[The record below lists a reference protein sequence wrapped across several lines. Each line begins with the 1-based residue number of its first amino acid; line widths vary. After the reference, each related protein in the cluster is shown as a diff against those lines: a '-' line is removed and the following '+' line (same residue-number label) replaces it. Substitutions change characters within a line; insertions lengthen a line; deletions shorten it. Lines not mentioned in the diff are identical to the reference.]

1 MTKKVAKKAAK
12 PKAAA
17 GNSAKDLAWLT
28 PAKIKSI
35 RAELVA
41 MRDDILKTVR
51 KQSIHEVDNGDSVD
65 QASQSIEKELM
76 FELSDNER
84 TTLDMVEAAIRK
96 IDNGTYGLCE
106 ATQKAITRARLEA
119 IPLRALLD
127 RLSEPARAEGDGSRR
142 AGPGLQRH
150 RRDRTRRRLEGL
162 PSVGCNGCFPVES
175 SHRLCGMGDERR
187 GLA

>member
-12 PKAAA
+12 PKAAE

-41 MRDDILKTVR
+41 LRDDILKTVR

-119 IPLRALLD
+119 IPYARYSIAYQNQLEQKVTEAAEPGLD
-127 RLSEPARAEGDGSRR
+127 FSVIGETER
-142 AGPGLQRH
+142 AG
-150 RRDRTRRRLEGL
+150 E
-162 PSVGCNGCFPVES
+162 
-175 SHRLCGMGDERR
+175 
-187 GLA
+187 

>member
-1 MTKKVAKKAAK
+1 MTKKLVKKPATASAK
-12 PKAAA
+12 PKASA
-17 GNSAKDLAWLT
+17 GASAKDMAWLT

-41 MRDDILKTVR
+41 MRDDILRTVR
-51 KQSIHEVDNGDSVD
+51 KQGISDVDNGDSVD

-106 ATQKAITRARLEA
+106 ATQKPITRARLEA
-119 IPLRALLD
+119 IPYARYAIAYQNQIEQKVTEAAEPGLD
-127 RLSEPARAEGDGSRR
+127 FSVIGETER
-142 AGPGLQRH
+142 AG
-150 RRDRTRRRLEGL
+150 E
-162 PSVGCNGCFPVES
+162 
-175 SHRLCGMGDERR
+175 
-187 GLA
+187 

>member
-1 MTKKVAKKAAK
+1 MTKKVAKKSAK
-12 PKAAA
+12 PAAKAAA
-17 GNSAKDLAWLT
+17 SNPAKDLAWLT
-28 PAKIKSI
+28 PAKLKSI
-35 RAELVA
+35 RTELVE

-51 KQSIHEVDNGDSVD
+51 KQSIHDVDNGDSVD

-119 IPLRALLD
+119 IPYARYSIAYQNQLEQKVTEAQEPGLD
-127 RLSEPARAEGDGSRR
+127 FSVIGETER
-142 AGPGLQRH
+142 AG
-150 RRDRTRRRLEGL
+150 D
-162 PSVGCNGCFPVES
+162 
-175 SHRLCGMGDERR
+175 
-187 GLA
+187 

>member
-1 MTKKVAKKAAK
+1 MTKKLAKKTTRPAAK
-12 PKAAA
+12 AKPS
-17 GNSAKDLAWLT
+17 NPAKDLAWLT
-28 PAKIKSI
+28 PARLKAI
-35 RAELVA
+35 RAELVS

-51 KQSIHEVDNGDSVD
+51 KQSIGDVDNGDSVD

-119 IPLRALLD
+119 IPYARYSIAYQNQLEQKVTEAAEPGLD
-127 RLSEPARAEGDGSRR
+127 FSVIGESER
-142 AGPGLQRH
+142 AG
-150 RRDRTRRRLEGL
+150 D
-162 PSVGCNGCFPVES
+162 
-175 SHRLCGMGDERR
+175 
-187 GLA
+187 

>member
-1 MTKKVAKKAAK
+1 MTKKIAKKAAK
-12 PKAAA
+12 PKAAE

-35 RAELVA
+35 RTELVA
-41 MRDDILKTVR
+41 LRDDILKTVR

-119 IPLRALLD
+119 IPYARYSIAYQNQLEQKVTEAAEPGLD
-127 RLSEPARAEGDGSRR
+127 FSVIGETDR
-142 AGPGLQRH
+142 AG
-150 RRDRTRRRLEGL
+150 D
-162 PSVGCNGCFPVES
+162 
-175 SHRLCGMGDERR
+175 
-187 GLA
+187 

>member
-1 MTKKVAKKAAK
+1 MTKKTAKKAVKSASK

-17 GNSAKDLAWLT
+17 SNPAKDLAWLT

-41 MRDDILKTVR
+41 MRDDILRTVR
-51 KQSIHEVDNGDSVD
+51 KQSIGEVDNGDSVD

-119 IPLRALLD
+119 IPYARYSIAYQNQLEQKVTEAAEPGLD
-127 RLSEPARAEGDGSRR
+127 FSVIGETER
-142 AGPGLQRH
+142 AG
-150 RRDRTRRRLEGL
+150 E
-162 PSVGCNGCFPVES
+162 
-175 SHRLCGMGDERR
+175 
-187 GLA
+187 

>member
-119 IPLRALLD
+119 IPYARYSIAYQNQLEQKVTEAAEPGLD
-127 RLSEPARAEGDGSRR
+127 FSVIGETER
-142 AGPGLQRH
+142 AG
-150 RRDRTRRRLEGL
+150 D
-162 PSVGCNGCFPVES
+162 
-175 SHRLCGMGDERR
+175 
-187 GLA
+187 